1 MLSLIVYL
9 TPFLLGLVVTIAF
22 IAMISNFRRARKAP
36 YFRIRQQAT
45 RRAWRWLLIVI
56 LGGAGIIAGINIRRA
71 LPPFDLQSLLPATA
85 SPAAPPALPSPGAGS
100 PGTPLATRNLI
111 DEPPTITPI
120 PPTATVSPTP
130 FISTIESD
138 VTPPADATLS
148 IMAISSGISANLDP
162 VDEGTTFPVGTPR
175 IYYWVAYENMENGL
189 SWSRVLLLNGT
200 VVRSESEAWERG
212 TEGVAYYWFD
222 AQGGWPTGAYEIQFY
237 IGEQLADSTTYEVIN

>member
-9 TPFLLGLVVTIAF
+9 TPFLLGLVVIIAF
-22 IAMISNFRRARKAP
+22 IAMISNFRRARQAP

-45 RRAWRWLLIVI
+45 RRAWRWLLVVI
-56 LGGAGIIAGINIRRA
+56 LGAAGIIAGIRIRGA
-71 LPPFDLQSLLPATA
+71 LPPLDVQSLLPATA
-85 SPAAPPALPSPGAGS
+85 SPSPPPALSPDAGIA
-100 PGTPLATRNLI
+100 GTPLATRNLI
-111 DEPPTITPI
+111 DEPPTITPV
-120 PPTATVSPTP
+120 PPTPTVSPTP
-130 FISTIESD
+130 FITTIESD

-148 IMAISSGISANLDP
+148 IMAISSGISANLEP
-162 VDEGTTFPVGTPR
+162 VDAGTTFPVGTPR
-175 IYYWVAYENMENGL
+175 IYYWVEYENMENGL

-237 IGEQLADSTTYEVIN
+237 IGEQMVDSTTYEVIN